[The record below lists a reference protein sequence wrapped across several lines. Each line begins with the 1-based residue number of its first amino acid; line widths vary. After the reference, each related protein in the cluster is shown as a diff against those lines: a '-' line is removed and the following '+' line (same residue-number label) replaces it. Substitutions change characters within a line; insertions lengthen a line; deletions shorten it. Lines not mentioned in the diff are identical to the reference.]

1 MWCFLRVHVKYV
13 QLQNPIVEASCVEA
27 SCVEASSWVFNLPL
41 YTTDIGPTLSLSQ
54 FGWLGIKHLRP
65 TKFLII
71 PYSKMFNT

>member
-27 SCVEASSWVFNLPL
+27 LWWIFNLPL

>member
-27 SCVEASSWVFNLPL
+27 LWWIFNLPL

-54 FGWLGIKHLRP
+54 FG
-65 TKFLII
+65 
-71 PYSKMFNT
+71 YS